1 MSNNPYEYDNPYAE
15 EQGNPYTQ
23 HESNING
30 ITNNNTT
37 INNNNTNTN
46 NTNTNTNN
54 NNSYELNQSNDIN
67 LFFTKI
73 QDIKDDLNDYNGL
86 IDRLEKLQFDLLSAV
101 GNQEV
106 EILKKQIE
114 NTSFNLSD
122 LQSNTIKPKLTELY
136 KLCNNDIDKQEQAKN
151 INSSFRNSMEK
162 LAKIEDNYQL
172 KNKSKAIDQFKIV
185 NPDSTDEEAL
195 NFINNSSNANGETS
209 QQIFDNALKYSNRK
223 GEAMNVLQE
232 VQARHMEMERT
243 ERLAAELTQLFN
255 DLQEL
260 VFEQDIHFDE
270 IHENVQV
277 AQKDLEKADANV
289 IKARD
294 HAKKGR
300 RLRWIIFWCI
310 VILICIIVAAVVGG
324 VVGSRNH

>member
-23 HESNING
+23 DETNING
-30 ITNNNTT
+30 ITNTQ
-37 INNNNTNTN
+37 INNNAADNN
-46 NTNTNTNN
+46 NT
-54 NNSYELNQSNDIN
+54 YELSQTNDIN

-136 KLCNNDIDKQEQAKN
+136 KLCGGDTDKQEQAKN
-151 INSSFRNSMEK
+151 INQSFRNSMEK

-195 NFINNSSNANGETS
+195 DFINNSSSANGETS

-270 IHENVQV
+270 IQENVQV

-289 IKARD
+289 VKARD

-324 VVGSRNH
+324 VVGSRNN

>member
-23 HESNING
+23 DESNTNG
-30 ITNNNTT
+30 RTNNQ
-37 INNNNTNTN
+37 INNNNADNT
-46 NTNTNTNN
+46 
-54 NNSYELNQSNDIN
+54 YELNQTNDIN

-136 KLCNNDIDKQEQAKN
+136 KLCGSDTDKQEQAKN
-151 INSSFRNSMEK
+151 INQSFRNSMEK

-195 NFINNSSNANGETS
+195 DFINNSSSANGETS

-270 IHENVQV
+270 IQENVQV

-289 IKARD
+289 VKARD

-324 VVGSRNH
+324 VVGSRNN

>member
-23 HESNING
+23 DESNTNG
-30 ITNNNTT
+30 RTNNQ
-37 INNNNTNTN
+37 INNNNADNT
-46 NTNTNTNN
+46 
-54 NNSYELNQSNDIN
+54 YELNQTNDIN

-136 KLCNNDIDKQEQAKN
+136 KLCGGDTDKQEQAKN
-151 INSSFRNSMEK
+151 INQSFRNSMEK

-195 NFINNSSNANGETS
+195 DFINNSSSANGETS

-270 IHENVQV
+270 IQENVQV

-289 IKARD
+289 VKARD

-324 VVGSRNH
+324 VVGSRNN